1 MSRSKRFEEYVEIY
15 VDLDEWDT
23 EELIAELK
31 RREEEVVS
39 SSSVSTERLIH
50 NLFLAHVAKDV
61 RLFNM
66 ELKAL
71 FREVLGERIT

>member
-23 EELIAELK
+23 EELVAELK
-31 RREEEVVS
+31 RRKEEAVS
-39 SSSVSTERLIH
+39 SSSVSTERMIH

-61 RLFNM
+61 RLFDM
-66 ELKAL
+66 ELKTL
-71 FREVLGERIT
+71 FKEVLGERV